1 MFSQAVAEL
10 TERLAAQKT
19 TEAELQTGLGNARA
33 AYARA
38 TAQIENAT
46 ARPAPFASRSLLRA
60 HLTRQVSPGSLYR
73 CREGALKSS
82 LWATQEE
89 RSLTSA
95 PKPKTQSLQART
107 EHAELLRAATVL
119 ALEERMASAAD
130 TQGISATLSSVEAA
144 EKMQSHITNIESG
157 IKEAQAET
165 FLLRTQTVDL
175 VAHPSPSPYFV
186 PGLPHVI
193 L

>member
-1 MFSQAVAEL
+1 ML
-10 TERLAAQKT
+10 
-19 TEAELQTGLGNARA
+19 
-33 AYARA
+33 
-38 TAQIENAT
+38 
-46 ARPAPFASRSLLRA
+46 
-60 HLTRQVSPGSLYR
+60 
-73 CREGALKSS
+73 
-82 LWATQEE
+82 
-89 RSLTSA
+89 
-95 PKPKTQSLQART
+95 

-175 VAHPSPSPYFV
+175 VSTPFAFSVFRTRTTTCNP
-186 PGLPHVI
+186 
-193 L
+193 